1 MGEAT
6 LATNISELAR
16 RLTHRAKDRMVKFRA
31 LDLPE
36 RSAVF
41 NELSPA
47 LRLSILEELTFA
59 EAVDLLDHLDP
70 QRAQHILSQLPSA
83 ARRRKIISR
92 LKNDTYEKVDHF
104 LQFHPRTSLSLIHL
118 NYVYLPD
125 AITIGETAEVIERHL
140 IDTGKVPVVLV
151 SQNGALS
158 GEVPLATLVRERN
171 SSRLKNHQRDVLS
184 VTYNEDHQKVL
195 SLFLD
200 NPHKKIVVKDNDGS
214 VLGVVYSDDVLDL
227 FAAQPATSLY
237 SFAGVTESERPFDS
251 VYKKVTHRYRWLIL
265 NLFTGFMAASVVAL
279 FEDTISRYV
288 LIAMYMP
295 IVAGMGG
302 NAATQTL
309 AVMVR
314 GISIGEI
321 TLKNCGP
328 AVWNEIKAGF
338 LNGSITGAL
347 VFLITLILNGDPILG
362 LVAGVSVLASLVI
375 AGFFGALVPLVL
387 KHFGKDPAT
396 SATVFITTATDVF
409 GFLFLLG
416 VATLFLL

>member
-1 MGEAT
+1 MNEAT
-6 LATNISELAR
+6 LPFDVKDTAHELAY
-16 RLTHRAKDRMVKFRA
+16 HPHERMAKFRT

-47 LRLSILEELTFA
+47 LRLSILEDLTFA
-59 EAVDLLDHLDP
+59 EAVELLDHLDP
-70 QRAQHILSQLPSA
+70 QRAQYILSKLSSS
-83 ARRRKIISR
+83 ARRRKIIAR
-92 LKNDTYEKVDHF
+92 LKNDMYEKVDHF
-104 LQFHPRTSLSLIHL
+104 LQFHPRSSLSLIHL
-118 NYVYLPD
+118 NYLYLPD
-125 AITIGETAEVIERHL
+125 AITIGETAEAIERHL

-151 SQNGALS
+151 SQNGVLS

-171 SSRLKNHQRDVLS
+171 SAKLKNHLQTVLS
-184 VTYNEDHQKVL
+184 VPYNEDRQKVM
-195 SLFLD
+195 SLFID
-200 NPHKKIVVKDNDGS
+200 NPHKKVVVLDDDGS
-214 VLGVVYSDDVLDL
+214 VLGIIYSDDVLDL
-227 FAAQPATSLY
+227 FAAEPATSLY
-237 SFAGVTESERPFDS
+237 SFAGVTESERPFDN
-251 VYKKVTHRYRWLIL
+251 VTKKVTHRYRWLIL
-265 NLFTGFMAASVVAL
+265 NLATAFLAASVVAA

-321 TLKNCGP
+321 SLKNCAP
-328 AVWNEIKAGF
+328 AIWNEIKAGF
-338 LNGSITGAL
+338 INGAITGTL
-347 VFLITLILNGDPILG
+347 VFLIALIFNTDVLLG
-362 LVAGVSVLASLVI
+362 LVAGVSVMASLVI
-375 AGFFGALVPLVL
+375 AGFFGAIVPLVL

-416 VATLFLL
+416 IATLFLF